1 MCGDARSKYYLNS
14 DCAFEMSKKS
24 KPQIWL
30 EYAAVRGM
38 LGFLAMLPRK
48 SAVAFAMSVGTL
60 GYHLLGNLRRV
71 AKTNLRI
78 AFPALS
84 EAEQRRL
91 TKGAFKNLGR
101 ILGEMSHFPKATR
114 ESLEKTIEFQIEPQ
128 IWEEY
133 QRLQAEGRGVI
144 IVSPHLGNWEIL
156 VYGWSAHHGPMSYLA
171 RPLDN
176 PKIEALTAGLRTK
189 FGNRPINKTNSV
201 SPAIRILREGGL
213 LGILA
218 DVNAHPK
225 EGVFVPFFG
234 TPACTSSGVA
244 LLAMRTNAAIIPMC
258 GAWDEEKQHYVG
270 VHGRIIYPSNTGDR
284 HRDVTETTAAFTA
297 EVEKLIR
304 KYPDQWLWIH
314 KRWKSRPPGEP
325 ELYS

>member
-1 MCGDARSKYYLNS
+1 MA
-14 DCAFEMSKKS
+14 KKS
-24 KPQIWL
+24 KPLIWL
-30 EYAAVRGM
+30 EYAAVRSLLSF
-38 LGFLAMLPRK
+38 LGFLPKKVAVSVATRVAMI
-48 SAVAFAMSVGTL
+48 
-60 GYHLLGNLRRV
+60 GYYLLGSLRRI
-71 AKTNLRI
+71 AMTNLHI
-78 AFPALS
+78 AFPELS
-84 EAEQRRL
+84 ESEHKLLAQ
-91 TKGAFKNLGR
+91 GAFKNLGR
-101 ILGEMSHFPKATR
+101 VLGELSHFSTATR
-114 ESLEKTIEFQIEPQ
+114 ESLAKTIEFQIDPDVYA
-128 IWEEY
+128 EY
-133 QRLQAEGRGVI
+133 ESVKADGRGVI
-144 IVSPHLGNWEIL
+144 IVSPHLGNWEVL
-156 VYGWSAHHGPMSYLA
+156 VYGWSALQEPISYLA

-176 PKIEALTAGLRTK
+176 PKIEALTVSLRTK

-201 SPAIRILREGGL
+201 SPAMKILREGGI

-258 GAWDEEKQHYVG
+258 GVWDEEKQHYVG

-284 HRDVTETTAAFTA
+284 HRDVAETTAQFTA

-325 ELYS
+325 ELYT

>member
-1 MCGDARSKYYLNS
+1 
-14 DCAFEMSKKS
+14 MSPKS

-30 EYAAVRGM
+30 EYAVVRGF
-38 LGFLAMLPRK
+38 LGFLAVLPRK
-48 SAVAFAMSVGTL
+48 TAVSIAMSVGTL

-71 AKTNLRI
+71 AARNLKI
-78 AFPALS
+78 AFPDLS
-84 EAEQRRL
+84 EAEQQRL
-91 TKGAFKNLGR
+91 TKGSFRNLGR

-114 ESLEKTIEFQIEPQ
+114 ESLEKTIGFQIEPE
-128 IWEEY
+128 IWAEY
-133 QRLQAEGRGVI
+133 ERLKAEGRGVI
-144 IVSPHLGNWEIL
+144 IVSPHLGNWEML

-176 PKIEALTAGLRTK
+176 PLIEALTVRIRTR

-201 SPAIRILREGGL
+201 SPAIKILREGGI

-234 TPACTSSGVA
+234 VSACTSSGVA

-258 GAWDEEKQHYVG
+258 GVWDYEKQRYIAI
-270 VHGRIIYPSNTGDR
+270 HGEIVYPSNTGDR
-284 HRDVTETTAAFTA
+284 HRDVTETTAKFTA

-304 KYPDQWLWIH
+304 AYPDQWLWIH
-314 KRWKSRPPGEP
+314 KRWKTRPPGEIG
-325 ELYS
+325 LY